1 MDHLG
6 MCIIVYPFAPRSSK
20 IPVSVVSGSSWRRV
34 RMSCGAHWCSR
45 DSSQRSVD
53 PTRRKTRHW
62 LAAKHGFWG
71 DRWVHFNDFKLE
83 PPLGRGMIVKFGLNS
98 RSWKMNIY
106 PDRLV
111 FWCFLEQ
118 VTDWSEWSNLFLDM
132 LTVSYFS
139 VFYYSLALSPS
150 I

>member
-1 MDHLG
+1 
-6 MCIIVYPFAPRSSK
+6 MCIIDKYPFAPRSSK
-20 IPVSVVSGSSWRRV
+20 IPKLRLFRPVE
-34 RMSCGAHWCSR
+34 GAFACHSR
-45 DSSQRSVD
+45 CPLMFKGFVPAID

-62 LAAKHGFWG
+62 LAAKHGFRG
-71 DRWVHFNDFKLE
+71 DGWVHFNDFKLE
-83 PPLGRGMIVKFGLNS
+83 PPVVRGMIFKFGLNS
-98 RSWKMNIY
+98 LSWKMNIY

-132 LTVSYFS
+132 LTVSHFS
-139 VFYYSLALSPS
+139 VFYYSPALSPS